1 MDSLIEFWAI
11 VVDSWNNMA
20 FGADFGR
27 ILAAVGVLALS
38 LLVRRLFARFV
49 ISWIKRL
56 TTKTKTEID
65 DRTID
70 ALEKPLRFV
79 LIVFGFFLATE
90 FLNLDGTFDLIANKL
105 TRSLVTLTLFWG
117 VISLVEPLSYLL
129 SHLKDIFSGTMVS
142 WFVKAI
148 KVLFI
153 FIGAAAILDIW
164 GIEIGPILA
173 GLGLFGL
180 AGALAAQ
187 DLLKNLLSGVLVLA
201 ERRFQVGD
209 WIRVEGFVE
218 GVVEAIGFR
227 STAVRQFDKALVQV
241 PNTALADNAV
251 INFSEMTNR
260 RIYWKIGV
268 VYDTSVD
275 QLHYIRDQIES
286 YIHGN
291 ADFVNPDEAP
301 TFIRID
307 NFSDSSIDIMVYCF
321 TKTIVWGEWLLVK
334 EKLAYRIKEIVA
346 EAKSDFAF
354 PSTSIYLENLPS
366 EQPEDFKVPR

>member
-90 FLNLDGTFDLIANKL
+90 FLHLDGTFDLIANKL

-218 GVVEAIGFR
+218 GVVLSLIH
-227 STAVRQFDKALVQV
+227 
-241 PNTALADNAV
+241 
-251 INFSEMTNR
+251 ISE
-260 RIYWKIGV
+260 
-268 VYDTSVD
+268 
-275 QLHYIRDQIES
+275 
-286 YIHGN
+286 
-291 ADFVNPDEAP
+291 P
-301 TFIRID
+301 TRP
-307 NFSDSSIDIMVYCF
+307 Y
-321 TKTIVWGEWLLVK
+321 
-334 EKLAYRIKEIVA
+334 
-346 EAKSDFAF
+346 
-354 PSTSIYLENLPS
+354 
-366 EQPEDFKVPR
+366 

>member
-1 MDSLIEFWAI
+1 MESLIEFWAI
-11 VVDSWNNMA
+11 VVDSWNNIA

-27 ILAAVGVLALS
+27 ILAAVGVLAVS

-56 TTKTKTEID
+56 AAKTKTEID

-79 LIVFGFFLATE
+79 FIVFGFFLATE
-90 FLNLDGTFDLIANKL
+90 VLHLEGTFDLIANKL
-105 TRSLVTLTLFWG
+105 TRSLVTFTLFWG
-117 VISLVEPLSYLL
+117 VVSIVEPLSYFV

-148 KVLFI
+148 KVLFV

-201 ERRFQVGD
+201 ERRFHIGD
-209 WIRVEGFVE
+209 WIRVEGYVE
-218 GVVEAIGFR
+218 GVVESIGFR

-268 VYDTSVD
+268 VYETSVD

-286 YIHGN
+286 YIHEN
-291 ADFVNPDEAP
+291 DDFVNPDEAA
-301 TFIRID
+301 TFVRID

-321 TKTIVWGEWLLVK
+321 TKTVVWGEWLLVK

-354 PSTSIYLENLPS
+354 PSTSIYLENHPS
-366 EQPEDFKVPR
+366 EEPEDFKVPS